1 LCEIEGRLQQLTVE
15 PPDLQQKK
23 KQTEEEEEATTTSC
37 PQTTAKLEAIVSD
50 RLIRS
55 EQLVFQEQALS
66 ALRDLLTLD
75 LHRYQEERHK
85 LTCFT
90 EKIIGRSHRSNG
102 EKTFICAEESMQG
115 KNEAELEKNMKY
127 PKVNVN
133 AAVILKPGRPALS
146 GPGGRPAQPRLSV
159 PGGGG
164 QASPRIKATLERVFS
179 PALQLPSCT
188 FQKHPGSN
196 TPESDEWL
204 HQPVSSQIPSME
216 GSRGGHVGSN
226 LRRANSVKDLLSR
239 FSGPTPYLFSSQS
252 AFSGH
257 RRVLRS
263 VSMESLNSSK
273 SKLSVF
279 TPSAIEEV
287 GSSTPSKDAK
297 QNEAESIKKE
307 VKSTSI
313 TARVDC
319 PVEDSAQKTDSET
332 TSKLKTPK
340 SGRDSV
346 GDSGLGSESEVDS
359 NKQSDSP
366 SEEEPSTPR
375 ATIVAQNPKY
385 QLLLNHDLKTNGL
398 SSREANGPGGGGSI
412 GDKSPRLSR
421 WETTRLGTNNFRGS
435 LESLASRDWDTG
447 TDRVSEEDQN
457 TGVVDSPPRV
467 FNSPYAT
474 TTSMDYTPAFRMSE
488 YKVQG
493 GLSPAT
499 SEMNLYS
506 YNSRSSSPIG
516 MATPSLTAQRTRF
529 STYDTLRRRSEMNN
543 THVAPVHYSMRSAT
557 LGAPNKKDFIEEL
570 TKQLDGCQKRNA
582 FLEAESVEMEKERN
596 QIRFEMRAL
605 LVNNEDLLRTN
616 AQLNNELKRTREQM
630 IEMEKESQGLRER
643 CREME
648 IEVKDAR
655 EMMVEAND
663 QEYAFN
669 FLQQSLK
676 NKIQDAEDNL
686 EKQTQHAQSLAE
698 KLWLTERQLEEMEVD
713 KETRDKKTSELNSTI
728 LRLEEELSEALK
740 ASTQNSAELNLH
752 LKLRE
757 DAQMRVEELEEA
769 LLEKDQEV
777 QKLQQLVSKL
787 QGEVSGKL
795 IDKERSLEEEI
806 QLRERLQ
813 LQCRQAERT
822 VDDLTMELQS
832 TNQAKDDLAKQLKV
846 AQEKLIDMET
856 DLEELLESEQRWAA
870 KHKKTIEQVGRHPQA
885 DRRRCTRTSTGP
897 APILSAVFQTE
908 QLQLKLIQEK
918 DLNDQLETDKAFM
931 ERQIRELR
939 KEVEELQSSRV
950 QEDVVSR
957 AEIRAK
963 ELESAL
969 RAEERNKA
977 TLTNSINKL
986 ERKINELSDQLEEET
1001 RIANEQK
1008 ELMTQRMRTLKRQL
1022 NEAEEEATRK
1032 EAQYRHLQRE
1042 LAEERESSSR
1052 LQRQLL
1058 DQHLQTKRKDN
1069 LTIRQ
1074 TLDSLR
1080 LDLSGDEDDEEEE
1093 KPPKVK
1099 FPRRPLLVDTMNY
1112 NRFILH
1118 SAALFFQNVFSEAHY
1133 ASDSDHG
1140 APSWFDLFLKAD
1152 RRRLRCLV
1160 CPLEGAAA
1168 CLFLA
1173 APFPLAGSAGGLS
1186 THCSIL
1192 FITRSSSVITALST
1206 STPNLPVFVG
1216 QLLGL
1221 FLLNFP
1227 LVGEVRLVPD
1237 QNDVRVLAVGVGLQL
1252 ACDSVATAT
1261 RQRSKGQRNLRT
1273 LRKLCWLVRSNIS
1286 RKPMASL
1293 KNAVVRL
1300 RNLQHKMTDGHD
1312 ATRLLKAA
1320 VQPAHPGDDSLLHYS
1335 PLVTSFIHINS
1346 PRSHRTDQ
1354 QNRSWWRRAGS
1365 SANYSNLGGRKSVLS
1380 LWIRHVVTSESNGCS
1395 RNEMKPVLPAAAA
1408 GRWAVRTR
1416 TEPEQ
1421 ELESS
1426 RTGEPAG
1433 SGLQLKLLN

>member
-1 LCEIEGRLQQLTVE
+1 MNVSADPTTPDFQRSGEELPVSVDELRQLIEDKVSFLRLATADNQQGLVLEENPEQELSRFAALSQELTFHLQELQSRTEQELRNIQTQLCEIEGRLQQLTAE

-75 LHRYQEERHK
+75 LHRYQEERRK

-115 KNEAELEKNMKY
+115 KNEAELEKNM
-127 PKVNVN
+127 
-133 AAVILKPGRPALS
+133 
-146 GPGGRPAQPRLSV
+146 
-159 PGGGG
+159 
-164 QASPRIKATLERVFS
+164 
-179 PALQLPSCT
+179 
-188 FQKHPGSN
+188 
-196 TPESDEWL
+196 
-204 HQPVSSQIPSME
+204 HQPVSSQIPSKE

-319 PVEDSAQKTDSET
+319 PVEDSVQKTDSET
-332 TSKLKTPK
+332 TSKPKTPK

-447 TDRVSEEDQN
+447 TDR

-506 YNSRSSSPIG
+506 YNSRSTSPIG

-870 KHKKTIEQVGRHPQA
+870 KHKKTIEQ
-885 DRRRCTRTSTGP
+885 
-897 APILSAVFQTE
+897 TE

-1093 KPPKVK
+1093 KPLSEQPTTVTKV
-1099 FPRRPLLVDTMNY
+1099 
-1112 NRFILH
+1112 
-1118 SAALFFQNVFSEAHY
+1118 
-1133 ASDSDHG
+1133 
-1140 APSWFDLFLKAD
+1140 
-1152 RRRLRCLV
+1152 
-1160 CPLEGAAA
+1160 
-1168 CLFLA
+1168 
-1173 APFPLAGSAGGLS
+1173 
-1186 THCSIL
+1186 
-1192 FITRSSSVITALST
+1192 
-1206 STPNLPVFVG
+1206 
-1216 QLLGL
+1216 
-1221 FLLNFP
+1221 
-1227 LVGEVRLVPD
+1227 
-1237 QNDVRVLAVGVGLQL
+1237 
-1252 ACDSVATAT
+1252 
-1261 RQRSKGQRNLRT
+1261 
-1273 LRKLCWLVRSNIS
+1273 
-1286 RKPMASL
+1286 
-1293 KNAVVRL
+1293 
-1300 RNLQHKMTDGHD
+1300 
-1312 ATRLLKAA
+1312 
-1320 VQPAHPGDDSLLHYS
+1320 
-1335 PLVTSFIHINS
+1335 
-1346 PRSHRTDQ
+1346 
-1354 QNRSWWRRAGS
+1354 
-1365 SANYSNLGGRKSVLS
+1365 
-1380 LWIRHVVTSESNGCS
+1380 
-1395 RNEMKPVLPAAAA
+1395 
-1408 GRWAVRTR
+1408 
-1416 TEPEQ
+1416 
-1421 ELESS
+1421 
-1426 RTGEPAG
+1426 
-1433 SGLQLKLLN
+1433 